1 MSITRIIRKN
11 SVNFVMKIVEAAS
24 VLLHKNVFCAKMNLS
39 YFNRIHAFPVVRS
52 VSAVMGMLTSV
63 LIVRKISLGILP
75 NKNASIIVK
84 SVFILKIGSVRFVRQ
99 IAKNA

>member
-1 MSITRIIRKN
+1 
-11 SVNFVMKIVEAAS
+11 MKIVEAAS
-24 VLLHKNVFCAKMNLS
+24 VLLQQIAYCAKMNHS
-39 YFNRIHAFPVVRS
+39 YFNRMRAFPVARS